1 MTHWRPLLALGAAC
15 GLACTKPNPAFDDG
29 AAAQTGGATALASTG
44 TGADD
49 GPHPTSGT
57 TAASAT
63 GTLGASASEA
73 TTTSTGPDPGTATA
87 GTDTTDIITT
97 TAATDTSGGPAC
109 DKVGESCVDGS
120 CCGCGVCSG
129 GTCVPDDLVCGE
141 CQTCSMAAACVH
153 ATPGTPC
160 TPPGPDPCSTR
171 IWGYAEGACFA
182 YAPAAGACAPGAV
195 CTAGQCGAQ
204 GAEIAKC
211 DVVCVKDPGKCEA
224 GQLVAD
230 LQLDNF
236 CVLEGQTDLCKPHC
250 EPNINGDIVFD
261 DACKAGICTTAK
273 STSCANY
280 KCDDQLEACA
290 SECQDASDC
299 LMFKACVND
308 KCV

>member
-73 TTTSTGPDPGTATA
+73 TSTGPDL
-87 GTDTTDIITT
+87 DTTTTTDATTT
-97 TAATDTSGGPAC
+97 TAATDTTGPAC
-109 DKVGESCVDGS
+109 DKIGESCVDGS

-129 GTCVPDDLVCGE
+129 GTCVPDDVVCGE
-141 CQTCSMAAACVH
+141 CQTCGMGAACVP

-160 TPPGPDPCSTR
+160 TPPGPDPCSTK
-171 IWGYAEGACFA
+171 IWGYAEGTCFA
-182 YAPAAGACAPGAV
+182 YAPAAGTCEPGAV
-195 CTAGQCGAQ
+195 CTLAQCEAQ

-236 CVLEGQTDLCKPHC
+236 CVLDGQTDLCKPHC
-250 EPNINGDIVFD
+250 ESNINGDLVYD
-261 DACKAGICTTAK
+261 DACKAGICTTAQ
-273 STSCANY
+273 STSCVNY